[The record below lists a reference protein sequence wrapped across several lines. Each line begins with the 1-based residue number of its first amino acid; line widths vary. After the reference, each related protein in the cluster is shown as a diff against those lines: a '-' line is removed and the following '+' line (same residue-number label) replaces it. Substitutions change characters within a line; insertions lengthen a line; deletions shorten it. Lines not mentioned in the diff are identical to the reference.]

1 MKYLKP
7 NDIAERFDVTVQTV
21 FYWLNSGKLD
31 GFKVGRM
38 WRMSE
43 ENEQDFI
50 KKSTPPKDKVSE

>member
-7 NDIAERFDVTVQTV
+7 NDIAERFDVAVQTV

-38 WRMSE
+38 WRISE
-43 ENEQDFI
+43 ENVQDFI